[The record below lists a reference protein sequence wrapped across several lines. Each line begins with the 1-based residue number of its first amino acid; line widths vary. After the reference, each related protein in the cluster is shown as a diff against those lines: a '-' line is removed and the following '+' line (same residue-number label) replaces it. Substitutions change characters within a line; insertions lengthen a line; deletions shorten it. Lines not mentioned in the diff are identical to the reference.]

1 MLKKNI
7 NKKMKILIGDIGNTL
22 TKICLCSEKL
32 IIMKEYN
39 IETSKLIKE
48 KNLIQFLKPIIKK
61 NIKKKILFSNVVTK
75 ANKKINKK
83 LKNKKYQ
90 VHEIKKLSLKKL
102 IKIKIDKYNQ
112 LGSDRIANAIGAYS
126 LYKKNCLII
135 DFGTATTFDIVRKPG
150 IYEGG
155 VIAPGIKLSI
165 LNLNQFTASL
175 PIFDLKVNSK
185 TFGKNTKD
193 ALNAGF
199 LWGYQ
204 GLINN
209 IIKKIKTS
217 FNSNFK
223 IILTGGYSK
232 TFSNFI
238 NNNSTIEPNITIKGI
253 MHIYKNLI
261 K

>member
-1 MLKKNI
+1 
-7 NKKMKILIGDIGNTL
+7 MKILIGDIGNTL
-22 TKICLCSEKL
+22 TKLCLVNDKSK
-32 IIMKEYN
+32 IFKEYN
-39 IETSKLIKE
+39 IETIKIFKE
-48 KNLIQFLKPIIKK
+48 KNLIKFLSPILRKKIKR
-61 NIKKKILFSNVVTK
+61 KILFSSVVPIIYQ
-75 ANKKINKK
+75 KINKF
-83 LKNKKYQ
+83 LKTKKYK
-90 VHEIKKLSLKKL
+90 VFEIKKLPLNKL
-102 IKIKIDKYNQ
+102 IKIKINNYNQ
-112 LGSDRIANAIGAYS
+112 LGSDRIANAVGAYN

-135 DFGTATTFDIVRKPG
+135 DFGTATTFDIVRTPG
-150 IYEGG
+150 VYEGG

-165 LNLNQFTASL
+165 LNLNHFTASL
-175 PIFDLKVNSK
+175 PVFNLKSNSK

-209 IIKKIKTS
+209 IIKKIKNS
-217 FNSNFK
+217 FNCSFK

-232 TFSNFI
+232 IFSKFI
-238 NNNSTIEPNITIKGI
+238 NNKSTIQPNITIKGI

>member
-1 MLKKNI
+1 MN
-7 NKKMKILIGDIGNTL
+7 ILIGDIGNTL
-22 TKICLCSEKL
+22 TKLCLVNDMFK
-32 IIMKEYN
+32 IIKEYN
-39 IETSKLIKE
+39 IETQKIIKE
-48 KNLIQFLKPIIKK
+48 KNLIKFLNPIL
-61 NIKKKILFSNVVTK
+61 NNDIKKKILFSCVVPK
-75 ANKKINKK
+75 AYQKINRF
-83 LKNKKYQ
+83 LKIRKYD
-90 VHEIKKLSLKKL
+90 VYEIKKLSLKEL

-135 DFGTATTFDIVRKPG
+135 DFGTATTLDIVRKPG

>member
-1 MLKKNI
+1 
-7 NKKMKILIGDIGNTL
+7 MKTLIGDIGNTL
-22 TKICLCSEKL
+22 TKLCLIDKTSTS
-32 IIMKEYN
+32 IKEYS
-39 IETSKLIKE
+39 IETATIIKE
-48 KNLIQFLKPIIKK
+48 KNLVKFLNPILSKK
-61 NIKKKILFSNVVTK
+61 INKKILFSSVVPK
-75 ANKKINKK
+75 IYKKISKF
-83 LKNKKYQ
+83 LKIKKYQ
-90 VHEIKKLSLKKL
+90 VCEIKKLPLRKL
-102 IKIKIDKYNQ
+102 IKINIDKYNQ

-126 LYKKNCLII
+126 VYKKNCLII
-135 DFGTATTFDIVRKPG
+135 DFGTATTFDIVRSPG

-165 LNLNQFTASL
+165 LNLNQSTASL
-175 PIFDLKVNSK
+175 PLFKVKANQK

-209 IIKKIKTS
+209 ILKKIKTS
-217 FNSNFK
+217 FNCSFK

-232 TFSNFI
+232 IFSKFI
-238 NNNSTIEPNITIKGI
+238 NNNLTIEPNITIKGI
-253 MHIYKNLI
+253 MYIYKNLV

>member
-1 MLKKNI
+1 MN
-7 NKKMKILIGDIGNTL
+7 ILIGDIGNTL
-22 TKICLCSEKL
+22 TKLCLVNEKSL
-32 IIMKEYN
+32 IIREYS
-39 IETSKLIKE
+39 IETKYLIKE
-48 KNLIQFLKPIIKK
+48 KKLIKFLNQILNKK
-61 NIKKKILFSNVVTK
+61 IKKKILFSSVVPK
-75 ANKKINKK
+75 VFQKINRFLKK
-83 LKNKKYQ
+83 KKYQ
-90 VHEIKKLSLKKL
+90 TYEIKKLPLKKL
-102 IKIKIDKYNQ
+102 IKIKIEKYNQ

-135 DFGTATTFDIVRKPG
+135 DFGTATTFDIVRSPG

-155 VIAPGIKLSI
+155 VIAPGVKLSI
-165 LNLNQFTASL
+165 LNLNRYTASL
-175 PIFDLKVNSK
+175 PTFNLKINLK
-185 TFGKNTKD
+185 AYGKNTKD

-209 IIKKIKTS
+209 IVKKIKTS
-217 FNSNFK
+217 FNCSFK

-232 TFSNFI
+232 TFSKFI
-238 NNNSTIEPNITIKGI
+238 DNNSTIEPNITIKGI

>member
-1 MLKKNI
+1 
-7 NKKMKILIGDIGNTL
+7 MKILIGDIGNTL
-22 TKICLCSEKL
+22 TKLCLVDETSAF
-32 IIMKEYN
+32 IKEYN
-39 IETSKLIKE
+39 IETAKIIKE
-48 KNLIQFLKPIIKK
+48 KNLTKFLNPILS
-61 NIKKKILFSNVVTK
+61 KKIKNKIIFSSVVPK
-75 ANKKINKK
+75 VYQKINKF
-83 LKNKKYQ
+83 LKTKKYQ
-90 VHEIKKLSLKKL
+90 VYEIKKLPLKKL
-102 IKIKIDKYNQ
+102 IRIKIDKYNQ

-155 VIAPGIKLSI
+155 VIAPGIKLSM
-165 LNLNQFTASL
+165 LNLNNFTALL
-175 PIFDLKVNSK
+175 PVFNLRANQK

-217 FNSNFK
+217 FNCSFK
-223 IILTGGYSK
+223 VILTGGYSK
-232 TFSNFI
+232 IFSKFI
-238 NNNSTIEPNITIKGI
+238 NNKTTIEHHITVKGI
-253 MHIYKNLI
+253 MHIYKKLI

>member
-1 MLKKNI
+1 
-7 NKKMKILIGDIGNTL
+7 MKILIGDIGNTL
-22 TKICLCSEKL
+22 TKLCLVDEKSSF
-32 IIMKEYN
+32 IKEYN
-39 IETSKLIKE
+39 IETAKITKE
-48 KNLIQFLKPIIKK
+48 KNLIKFLTPFLSKKIK
-61 NIKKKILFSNVVTK
+61 NKILFSSVVPK
-75 ANKKINKK
+75 VYQKINKFFNK
-83 LKNKKYQ
+83 KKYQ
-90 VHEIKKLSLKKL
+90 VYEIKKLQLKSL

-155 VIAPGIKLSI
+155 VIAPGVKLSI
-165 LNLNQFTASL
+165 LNLNRFTASL
-175 PIFDLKVNSK
+175 PIFNLKTTQKS
-185 TFGKNTKD
+185 FGKNTKD

-209 IIKKIKTS
+209 IVKKIKAS
-217 FNSNFK
+217 FDCTFK

-232 TFSNFI
+232 IFSQFI

-253 MHIYKNLI
+253 MYIYKNLI

>member
-1 MLKKNI
+1 
-7 NKKMKILIGDIGNTL
+7 MKILIGDIGNTL
-22 TKICLCSEKL
+22 TKLCLVDETFK
-32 IIMKEYN
+32 IVKEYN
-39 IETSKLIKE
+39 FETAKIIKE
-48 KNLIQFLKPIIKK
+48 KNLIKFLNPILSKK
-61 NIKKKILFSNVVTK
+61 IKKKILFSSVVPK
-75 ANKKINKK
+75 VYQKINKF
-83 LKNKKYQ
+83 LKIKKYQ
-90 VHEIKKLSLKKL
+90 VYEIKKLQLKKL

-112 LGSDRIANAIGAYS
+112 LGSDRIANSIGAYS

-150 IYEGG
+150 VYEGG

-165 LNLNQFTASL
+165 LNLNRFTASL
-175 PIFDLKVNSK
+175 PVFDLKVNQK
-185 TFGKNTKD
+185 AFGKNTKD

-209 IIKKIKTS
+209 IIEKINNS
-217 FNSNFK
+217 FNCNFK

-232 TFSNFI
+232 IFSKFI

-253 MHIYKNLI
+253 MNIYKNLI

>member
-1 MLKKNI
+1 
-7 NKKMKILIGDIGNTL
+7 MKILIGDIGNTL
-22 TKICLCSEKL
+22 TKLCLVDETSL
-32 IIMKEYN
+32 AIKEYN
-39 IETSKLIKE
+39 IETAKVTKERNLIK
-48 KNLIQFLKPIIKK
+48 FLRPILSKK
-61 NIKKKILFSNVVTK
+61 IKKKILFSSVVPK
-75 ANKKINKK
+75 VYQKINKF
-83 LKNKKYQ
+83 LKIKKYQ
-90 VHEIKKLSLKKL
+90 AYEIKNLNLKKL
-102 IKIKIDKYNQ
+102 IRIKIKKYNQ

-126 LYKKNCLII
+126 LYKKNCLIV

-155 VIAPGIKLSI
+155 VIAPGVKLSI
-165 LNLNQFTASL
+165 LNLNRFTASL
-175 PIFDLKVNSK
+175 PIFDLKANKK

-217 FNSNFK
+217 FNCSFK
-223 IILTGGYSK
+223 IILTGGYSNF
-232 TFSNFI
+232 FSKFI

>member
-1 MLKKNI
+1 
-7 NKKMKILIGDIGNTL
+7 MKILIGDIGNTL
-22 TKICLCSEKL
+22 TKLCLISEKFK
-32 IIMKEYN
+32 IIKEYN
-39 IETSKLIKE
+39 IKTAKIIKE
-48 KNLIQFLKPIIKK
+48 KNIIKFLRPILK
-61 NIKKKILFSNVVTK
+61 KDIKKKVLFSSVVPSVYQK
-75 ANKKINKK
+75 IKKFIKTR
-83 LKNKKYQ
+83 KYQ
-90 VHEIKKLSLKKL
+90 SYEIKNLSLKKL

-126 LYKKNCLII
+126 LYKKNCIVV
-135 DFGTATTFDIVRKPG
+135 DFGTATTFDIVRNPG
-150 IYEGG
+150 VYEGG

-165 LNLNQFTASL
+165 LNLNRFTAAL
-175 PIFDLKVNSK
+175 PIFELKTDLK
-185 TFGKNTKD
+185 TYGKNTKD

-209 IIKKIKTS
+209 ILKKIKTS
-217 FNSNFK
+217 FNCNFK

-232 TFSNFI
+232 IFFKFI
-238 NNNSTIEPNITIKGI
+238 NNNTTIEPNITIKGI

>member
-1 MLKKNI
+1 MN
-7 NKKMKILIGDIGNTL
+7 ILIGDIGNTL
-22 TKICLCSEKL
+22 TKLCLVNDMFK
-32 IIMKEYN
+32 IIKEYN
-39 IETSKLIKE
+39 IETQKIIKV
-48 KNLIQFLKPIIKK
+48 KNLIKFLNPILNKD
-61 NIKKKILFSNVVTK
+61 IKKKILFSSVVPK
-75 ANKKINKK
+75 AYQKINRF
-83 LKNKKYQ
+83 LKIRKYD
-90 VHEIKKLSLKKL
+90 VYEIKKLSLKEL

-135 DFGTATTFDIVRKPG
+135 DFGTATTFDIVRNPG
-150 IYEGG
+150 VYEGG
-155 VIAPGIKLSI
+155 VIAPGVKLSI
-165 LNLNQFTASL
+165 LNLNRSTAAL
-175 PIFDLKVNSK
+175 PVFHLKANLK
-185 TFGKNTKD
+185 TFGRNTKD

-217 FNSNFK
+217 FNCSFK

-232 TFSNFI
+232 TFSKFI
-238 NNNSTIEPNITIKGI
+238 NNNSTIDPNITIKGI

>member
-1 MLKKNI
+1 
-7 NKKMKILIGDIGNTL
+7 MKILIGDIGNTL
-22 TKICLCSEKL
+22 TKLCLFDETSTS
-32 IIMKEYN
+32 IKEYN
-39 IETSKLIKE
+39 IETAKIIKE
-48 KNLIQFLKPIIKK
+48 KNLIKFLNHIISKEV
-61 NIKKKILFSNVVTK
+61 KKKILLSSVVPK
-75 ANKKINKK
+75 VYQKINKF
-83 LKNKKYQ
+83 LKTKKYQ
-90 VHEIKKLSLKKL
+90 VYEIKKLPLKKL
-102 IKIKIDKYNQ
+102 IKIQIDKYNQ

-165 LNLNQFTASL
+165 LNLSRFTASL
-175 PIFDLKVNSK
+175 PIFDLKANQK
-185 TFGKNTKD
+185 TFGRNTKD

-209 IIKKIKTS
+209 IVKKIKTS
-217 FNSNFK
+217 FNCSFK

-232 TFSNFI
+232 IFSKFI
-238 NNNSTIEPNITIKGI
+238 NNNSTIESNITIKGI
-253 MHIYKNLI
+253 MHIYKKLI

>member
-1 MLKKNI
+1 MQ
-7 NKKMKILIGDIGNTL
+7 ILIGDIGNTL
-22 TKICLCSEKL
+22 TKLCLVSEKL
-32 IIMKEYN
+32 TIIKEYN
-39 IETSKLIKE
+39 IETNKLIKE
-48 KNLIQFLKPIIKK
+48 KNLIKFLNPILTKK
-61 NIKKKILFSNVVTK
+61 VKKKILFSSVVPK
-75 ANKKINKK
+75 IYVKINKF
-83 LKNKKYQ
+83 Y
-90 VHEIKKLSLKKL
+90 EIKKLPLKRL
-102 IKIKIDKYNQ
+102 IKIKIEKYNQ

-135 DFGTATTFDIVRKPG
+135 DFGTATTFDIVRSPG
-150 IYEGG
+150 VYEGG

-165 LNLNQFTASL
+165 LNLNRNTASL
-175 PIFDLKVNSK
+175 PVFNLKINLK
-185 TFGKNTKD
+185 AYGKNTKD
-193 ALNAGF
+193 ALNSGF

-209 IIKKIKTS
+209 IVKKIKTS
-217 FNSNFK
+217 FNCNFK

-232 TFSNFI
+232 IFSKFI

>member
-1 MLKKNI
+1 
-7 NKKMKILIGDIGNTL
+7 MKILIGDIGNTL
-22 TKICLCSEKL
+22 TKLCLFDERL
-32 IIMKEYN
+32 IIIKEYN
-39 IETSKLIKE
+39 IETTKIIKANNIV
-48 KNLIQFLKPIIKK
+48 KFLKPVLNK
-61 NIKKKILFSNVVTK
+61 NIKKKILFSSVVPR
-75 ANKKINKK
+75 AFKKINKFFK
-83 LKNKKYQ
+83 LKKYE
-90 VHEIKKLSLKKL
+90 VFEIKKLPLENL
-102 IKIKIDKYNQ
+102 IKIKIDSYKQ

-126 LYKKNCLII
+126 LYKKNCLIV
-135 DFGTATTFDIVRKPG
+135 DFGTATTFDIVRNPG
-150 IYEGG
+150 VYEGG

-165 LNLNQFTASL
+165 LNLNKFTASL
-175 PIFDLKVNSK
+175 PVFSLKVNSK
-185 TFGKNTKD
+185 IYGKNTKD

-217 FNSNFK
+217 FNCNFK

-232 TFSNFI
+232 TFSKFI

-253 MHIYKNLI
+253 MYIYKNLI